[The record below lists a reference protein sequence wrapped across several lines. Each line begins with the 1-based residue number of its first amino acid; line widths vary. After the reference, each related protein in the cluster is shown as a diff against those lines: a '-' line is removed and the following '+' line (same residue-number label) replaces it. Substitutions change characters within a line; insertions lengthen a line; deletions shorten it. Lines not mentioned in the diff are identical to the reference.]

1 MKNKKLL
8 SAILLA
14 IILIAGAIFAFG
26 RNNQAKKQMNQ
37 ASLSSKLVPK
47 ILQKI

>member
-14 IILIAGAIFAFG
+14 IILIAGAIFAGLFDEYYNAC
-26 RNNQAKKQMNQ
+26 RLLISQRYEA
-37 ASLSSKLVPK
+37 
-47 ILQKI
+47 